1 MAVHIQPTAN
11 CQLPTYKKRRVSKM
25 SKGKFYAGDFHLGYC
40 AFCKHWYDP
49 TNSAITP
56 LHGNWWEFDR
66 GKEARCMKSVGL
78 KTKGRH
84 SCGKFE
90 LKI

>member
-1 MAVHIQPTAN
+1 
-11 CQLPTYKKRRVSKM
+11 M
-25 SKGKFYAGDFHLGYC
+25 SKGKFYAGDFRLGYC

-49 TNSAITP
+49 TNSAIKP
-56 LHGNWWEFDR
+56 LPGNWWEFDR
-66 GKEARCMKSVGL
+66 EKEARCMNSVGL

-84 SCGKFE
+84 TCNKFE